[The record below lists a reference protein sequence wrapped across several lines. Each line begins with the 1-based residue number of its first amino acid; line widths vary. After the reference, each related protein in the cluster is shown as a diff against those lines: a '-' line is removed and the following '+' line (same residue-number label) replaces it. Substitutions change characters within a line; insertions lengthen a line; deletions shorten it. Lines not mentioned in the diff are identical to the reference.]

1 MFDFHSF
8 LIDFFKIFIF
18 TTDKHSFHS
27 KNFKFQILN
36 LKKFKSK
43 KFAASIISWIIPI
56 NFTVKI
62 ILNYI
67 LDIEFENI
75 QI

>member
-18 TTDKHSFHS
+18 TTNKHSFHS

-43 KFAASIISWIIPI
+43 KFAASVILWIILI